1 MAKKLY
7 EEASVQAIANAIRAK
22 NGEKT
27 TYKIGDM
34 AAAIRGIKGGLDVE
48 ISFSQ
53 ENPIVVEFL
62 SDVQYDPSDY
72 TESSVPQYFNRPTSY
87 RKDQPSGAAV
97 TIQSGGTLKASD
109 GLGALEQAASSGS
122 ASVYNLAP
130 NRVNPFAVIASD
142 GNANQAGTIL
152 PTGNIRMIKADSI
165 NNVRDLGGWA
175 CDGGRLRYGL
185 LFRGGELTGKHN
197 VWITADDIKT
207 FRDLLRIQY
216 ELDLRTGSE
225 LDMDTTDTSND
236 IISSALGDDV
246 RYHKRS
252 VAQYLAAVNLAA
264 VSDVARTKEALS
276 VLMQNAQYRTPT
288 YFHCVSGA
296 DRTGTIAFLIEAV
309 CGVSRSDMD
318 KDYELTY
325 FTNEGEN
332 ARRYRIN
339 SNWINLVQ
347 YIESMDGLTYRDKAV
362 SWFILAGFTIDEINA
377 FRRAMIDG
385 NPETVSSQVDYS
397 CKSITLDK
405 SSGTIGQ
412 DETVTLTATIA
423 PLWATGSVTWT
434 TSNAAVASVSANGN
448 SATVRGVASGSAT
461 ITATCNGHSAS
472 YAVTVRAAQLVY
484 TETSR
489 GLVYGVKI
497 SSSDHKTETTGQ
509 TNYAATDY
517 ISTAGYTQYKL
528 ENSSVISSSSSGVGN
543 EYLNF
548 YDANK
553 NYISCSPT
561 AENKAGAAQDTIE
574 GNLPNGCAYYRVRAY
589 CSNGNRNTYF
599 DATVVSLGKYE

>member
-1 MAKKLY
+1 MAREYNSIADAISAVNSKVGEQSTKIADIL
-7 EEASVQAIANAIRAK
+7 EALD
-22 NGEKT
+22 EKA
-27 TYKIGDM
+27 G
-34 AAAIRGIKGGLDVE
+34 GGLDVE

-53 ENPIVVEFL
+53 ENPVVAEYL
-62 SDVQYDPSDY
+62 KTVQYDPSDY
-72 TESSVPQYFNRPTSY
+72 TESSVQQYFNIPTSY
-87 RKDQPSGAAV
+87 RKDQPSGAPT
-97 TIQSGGTLKASD
+97 TIKSGGTLKASD
-109 GLGALEQAASSGS
+109 GLGSLEQTVSSGS

-130 NRVNPFAVIASD
+130 NRVNPFVIVSD

-175 CDGGRLRYGL
+175 CDGGRLKYGL
-185 LFRGGELTGKHN
+185 LFRGGELTGEHG
-197 VWITADDIKT
+197 VWITSADIKT

-225 LDMDTTDTSND
+225 IDMDTPDTSDD
-236 IISSALGDDV
+236 IVSSALGDDV
-246 RYHKRS
+246 QYHKRS
-252 VAQYLAAVNLAA
+252 VSQYLAAVSLSEA
-264 VSDVARTKEALS
+264 SDVARTKEALS
-276 VLMQNAQYRTPT
+276 ILMQNVQYRIPT

-296 DRTGTIAFLIEAV
+296 DRTGTIAFLIEAL
-309 CGVSRSDMD
+309 CGVSRSDLD

-325 FTNEGEN
+325 FTNEGDN

-339 SNWINLVQ
+339 SSWIHLVR
-347 YIESMDGLTYRDKAV
+347 YIESMDGSTYRDKAV
-362 SWFILAGFTIDEINA
+362 SWCKLAGFTIDEINA

-385 NPETVSSQVDYS
+385 NPETVVSQVDYS
-397 CKSITLDK
+397 CKSIRLDK

-412 DETVTLTATIA
+412 GETVTLTATIA
-423 PLWATGSVTWT
+423 PLWATGAVTWT
-434 TSNAAVASVSANGN
+434 TSNAAVASVSANGK
-448 SATVRGVASGSAT
+448 SATVHGVASGSAT
-461 ITATCNGHSAS
+461 ITATCNGHSATF
-472 YAVTVRAAQLVY
+472 AVTVRAAQLVY

-489 GLVYGVKI
+489 GLTYGVKI

-509 TNYAATDY
+509 TNYAATEY
-517 ISTAGYTQYKL
+517 VSTSGYTQYKL
-528 ENSSVISSSSSGVGN
+528 ENSSIISSSNSNVGN

-548 YDANK
+548 YDADK

-561 AENKAGAAQDTIE
+561 AQNKAGAAQDTIE
-574 GNLPNGCAYYRVRAY
+574 GNLPIGCAYYRVRAY

>member
-7 EEASVQAIANAIRAK
+7 EEASVQAIANAIREK
-22 NGEKT
+22 NSDAS
-27 TYKIGDM
+27 TYKIGEM
-34 AAAIRGIKGGLDVE
+34 AAAIRGIESGLDVE

-53 ENPIVVEFL
+53 ENPIVSEFL

-87 RKDQPSGAAV
+87 RKDQPSGAPA
-97 TIQSGGTLKASD
+97 TIKSGGTLKASD
-109 GLGALEQAASSGS
+109 GLGSLEQTVSSGS
-122 ASVYNLAP
+122 TSIYNLAP
-130 NRVNPFAVIASD
+130 NRVNPFVVIDSNGD
-142 GNANQAGTIL
+142 ANQAGTIH
-152 PTGNIRMIKADSI
+152 PTGYIRMIKADSI

-175 CDGGRLRYGL
+175 CDGGRLKYGL
-185 LFRGGELTGKHN
+185 LFRGGELNGENGNT
-197 VWITADDIKT
+197 ISSADIKT

-216 ELDLRTGSE
+216 ELDLRTGTE
-225 LDMDTTDTSND
+225 IDMDTTDTSDD
-236 IISSALGDDV
+236 IVSSALGDDV
-246 RYHKRS
+246 QYNKRS
-252 VAQYLAAVNLAA
+252 IAQYLAAVNLEAA
-264 VSDVARTKEALS
+264 SDVARTKEALS
-276 VLMQNAQYRTPT
+276 IIMQNTKYRIPT

-296 DRTGTIAFLIEAV
+296 DRTATLAFLIEAL
-309 CGVSRSDMD
+309 CGCSRSDMD

-325 FTNEGEN
+325 FTNEGDN

-347 YIESMDGLTYRDKAV
+347 YIESMDGTTYRDKAV

-423 PLWATGSVTWT
+423 PLWATGAVTWT

-448 SATVRGVASGSAT
+448 SATVSGVASGSAT
-461 ITATCNGHSAS
+461 ITATCNGHSAT
-472 YAVTVRAAQLVY
+472 YAVTVKAAELVY

-489 GLVYGVKI
+489 GLTYGVKI

-509 TNYAATDY
+509 TNYAATGY

-528 ENSSVISSSSSGVGN
+528 ENSSIISSSHSNVGN

-548 YDANK
+548 YDADK

-561 AENKAGAAQDTIE
+561 AENKAGAAQDTID
-574 GNLPNGCAYYRVRAY
+574 GNLPSGCAYYRVRAY